1 MKPKVS
7 GMKKIIKIREEI
19 NEIEILKTI
28 EKINETKSWFFKKI
42 NKTVKIFARFT
53 KGKKREGPQNKIR
66 NETGEITTDTTEIQK
81 IIREYYEQL
90 YANKLD
96 NL

>member
-1 MKPKVS
+1 
-7 GMKKIIKIREEI
+7 MKKVIKTREEI

-28 EKINETKSWFFKKI
+28 ENINETKSWFFKNI
-42 NKTVKIFARFT
+42 NKTIKTFARFT

-66 NETGEITTDTTEIQK
+66 NETREITTDTTEIQK

>member
-1 MKPKVS
+1 LRTFSLFSLSESSKKFNFISKRKRRTNKPKVS

-53 KGKKREGPQNKIR
+53 KGKKSVLIS
-66 NETGEITTDTTEIQK
+66 
-81 IIREYYEQL
+81 
-90 YANKLD
+90 
-96 NL
+96 

>member
-28 EKINETKSWFFKKI
+28 EKINETKIWFL
-42 NKTVKIFARFT
+42 
-53 KGKKREGPQNKIR
+53 GKVNKIYQHLAR
-66 NETGEITTDTTEIQK
+66 LAKKN
-81 IIREYYEQL
+81 REYIH
-90 YANKLD
+90 KIGIS
-96 NL
+96 